1 MVETLTHI
9 CLLRMT
15 KELSNDMPSNG
26 GDACPCHLTA
36 ATHARAVVAAAAGR
50 ILAAVAAHGHV
61 LAAGRILAA
70 AGHVLAAAAGRARAA
85 ASAAAT
91 ATSLHA
97 DTAGIHILGSIGVTG
112 VIVAL
117 AHFYIQTGDFLYAE
131 SGCGRTFKVATQARH
146 SKEENRRLFVYRP

>member
-15 KELSNDMPSNG
+15 KELSNG

-61 LAAGRILAA
+61 LAAAVAA
-70 AGHVLAAAAGRARAA
+70 RGHVLAAAAGRARAA

>member
-1 MVETLTHI
+1 
-9 CLLRMT
+9 MT

-61 LAAGRILAA
+61 LAAAVAA
-70 AGHVLAAAAGRARAA
+70 RGHVLAAAAGRARAA

-112 VIVAL
+112 GIVAF

>member
-1 MVETLTHI
+1 
-9 CLLRMT
+9 MT
-15 KELSNDMPSNG
+15 KELSNG

-50 ILAAVAAHGHV
+50 ILAAVAAGGHV
-61 LAAGRILAA
+61 LAAAVAA
-70 AGHVLAAAAGRARAA
+70 RGHVLAAAAGRARA
-85 ASAAAT
+85 AAAT

-112 VIVAL
+112 GIVAF

-131 SGCGRTFKVATQARH
+131 SGCGRTFKVARQARH

>member
-61 LAAGRILAA
+61 LATAVAA
-70 AGHVLAAAAGRARAA
+70 RGHVLAAAAGRARAA

>member
-61 LAAGRILAA
+61 LAAAVAA
-70 AGHVLAAAAGRARAA
+70 RGHVLAAAAGRARAA